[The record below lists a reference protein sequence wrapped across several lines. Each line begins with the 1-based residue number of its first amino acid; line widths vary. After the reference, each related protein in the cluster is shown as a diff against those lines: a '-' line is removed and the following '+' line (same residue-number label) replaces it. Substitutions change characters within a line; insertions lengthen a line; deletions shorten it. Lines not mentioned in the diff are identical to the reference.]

1 LAESCLGM
9 VAGSG
14 QERFVCRS
22 DTLKERGRGF
32 CFEVPGLGTPAPAF
46 VIRYDGRVHAYLNQ
60 CAHTPVRMDSQPGE
74 FFDHSRLYLV
84 CAIHGALYAPESG
97 HCLGGRC
104 NGNSLRRL
112 EVVERD
118 GAVYLL

>member
-1 LAESCLGM
+1 MGAE
-9 VAGSG
+9 AG
-14 QERFVCRS
+14 RLICRS
-22 DTLKERGRGF
+22 DELQERGLGF
-32 CFEVPGLGTPAPAF
+32 GFEVPWLGASAPAF
-46 VIRYDGRVHAYLNQ
+46 AIRYNGRVHAYLNQ
-60 CAHTPVRMDSQPGE
+60 CAHAPVRMDSQAGE

-104 NGNSLRRL
+104 NGNGLRRL